1 MGWTVVENG
10 LAGDRHRSILKLFAI
25 ARCARLS
32 PFPSPSLFV
41 ERQKTALLL
50 GCVRPTQC
58 LLYNSIESYSTHELL
73 KIRARIAERSDATRR
88 WESECN
94 TTTAAPTTAIVTAT
108 AIATAVRILHTYKA
122 SAAAAAAV
130 QPGATTA
137 TVAVAVAAVQ
147 SASICVDHL

>member
-1 MGWTVVENG
+1 MRQVVP
-10 LAGDRHRSILKLFAI
+10 LF
-25 ARCARLS
+25 LS
-32 PFPSPSLFV
+32 LSLFQAK
-41 ERQKTALLL
+41 QKTALLL

-73 KIRARIAERSDATRR
+73 KIRARIAERSNATRRDATRR

-94 TTTAAPTTAIVTAT
+94 TTTAAATAVTAT
-108 AIATAVRILHTYKA
+108 ATATAVRILHTYKA

-130 QPGATTA
+130 QPAATTA

>member
-1 MGWTVVENG
+1 MRQVVP
-10 LAGDRHRSILKLFAI
+10 LF
-25 ARCARLS
+25 L
-32 PFPSPSLFV
+32 SPSLSLAK
-41 ERQKTALLL
+41 QKTALLL

-94 TTTAAPTTAIVTAT
+94 TTTAVTAT
-108 AIATAVRILHTYKA
+108 ATATAVRILHTYKA
-122 SAAAAAAV
+122 SAAAAAAAV
-130 QPGATTA
+130 QPAATTA